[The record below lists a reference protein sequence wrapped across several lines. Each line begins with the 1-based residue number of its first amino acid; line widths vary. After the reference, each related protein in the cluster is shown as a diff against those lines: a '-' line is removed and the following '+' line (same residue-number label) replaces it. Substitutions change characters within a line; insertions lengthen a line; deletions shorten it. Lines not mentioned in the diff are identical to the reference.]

1 MTQKYPELVTV
12 VRDADAFMPSG
23 YHPNVSVPNHRI
35 NLLSPWRLIGKKSI
49 VKFGWRTSNTTSIK
63 EAPALEPA
71 GNKF

>member
-23 YHPNVSVPNHRI
+23 YHPNVSVPNHRHQFA
-35 NLLSPWRLIGKKSI
+35 LAMATHREEEYRQ
-49 VKFGWRTSNTTSIK
+49 FGWRTSNTTSIK